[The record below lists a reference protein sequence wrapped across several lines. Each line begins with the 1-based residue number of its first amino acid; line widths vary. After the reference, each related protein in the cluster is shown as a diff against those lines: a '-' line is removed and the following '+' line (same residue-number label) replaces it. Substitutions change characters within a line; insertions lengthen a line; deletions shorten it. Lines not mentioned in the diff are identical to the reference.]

1 MKKLTASQ
9 LTVLTTIKNTKK
21 ATKKDALAG
30 GGYPAALTALVTN
43 ELVSVKTNG
52 PKAVAIYS
60 VTPLGN
66 GVLKEVN
73 KAAAKAAK
81 VVAKCE
87 SKAPAKVVAKC
98 ESKAPAKV
106 VATTAAVVS
115 TPQAVKKSTKVSKQ
129 VAKA

>member
-1 MKKLTASQ
+1 MKKLTESQ

-21 ATKKDALAG
+21 ATKEDALAG
-30 GGYPAALTALVTN
+30 GGYPASLTALLTK

-52 PKAVAIYS
+52 PNAVAIYT

-66 GVLKEVN
+66 GVIKEVN

-87 SKAPAKVVAKC
+87 SKAPAKVVA
-98 ESKAPAKV
+98 
-106 VATTAAVVS
+106 TTAAVVS
-115 TPQAVKKSTKVSKQ
+115 TPKAVKKSAKVSKKA
-129 VAKA
+129 AKA